1 MIHIKQCTMKFLSR
15 VVCITILASL
25 FTGCDTNEARK
36 AMVHFDRA
44 FVPLMIY
51 TFEGDI
57 HQAKR
62 SVFYVEFQWQKLKKQ
77 YQGYLPEEAESLA
90 RINSWLGDAY
100 YAIDANNLL
109 LAANQLEHV
118 KYEFMELR
126 RKYGVDYYLDGLY
139 EFQDAIALLAE
150 AAEDEMMCLME
161 WGEYEH
167 LLYQAMDDWQAIRAK
182 KLDAELFEFDEARL
196 RQLVAKQDAMQAV
209 LDQYAETFSCANRKQ
224 LAIASQS
231 LQPVF
236 FDVLILFGN
245 FEASQTYFA
254 QK

>member
-1 MIHIKQCTMKFLSR
+1 MKFLSR

-126 RKYGVDYYLDGLY
+126 QQYAIEYYLDGLF
-139 EFQDAIALLAE
+139 EFQDAIGLLTE
-150 AAEDEMMCLME
+150 AAEDEMLCLME
-161 WGEYEH
+161 WEEYEH
-167 LLYQAMDDWQAIRAK
+167 LLYKTIAEWQALRK
-182 KLDAELFEFDEARL
+182 EPLDTELYEFDEARA
-196 RQLVAKQDAMQAV
+196 RQLVSKQEAMEAV
-209 LDQYAETFSCANRKQ
+209 LYQFAETFSNANRRQ

-231 LQPVF
+231 LQPAF
-236 FDVLILFGN
+236 FEVLRLFGN

-254 QK
+254 QIY

>member
-1 MIHIKQCTMKFLSR
+1 MKFLVR
-15 VVCITILASL
+15 VVSIIILTSL
-25 FTGCDTNEARK
+25 ITGCETTEIRK

-44 FVPLMIY
+44 FIPVLAY
-51 TFEGDI
+51 TYEGDI

-62 SVFYVEFQWQKLKKQ
+62 SVFYLEFQWQKVKKQ
-77 YQGYLPEEAESLA
+77 YQGYLPDEKERLN
-90 RINSWLGDAY
+90 RVDNWLGDAY
-100 YAIDANNLL
+100 FAIDANKPLT
-109 LAANQLEHV
+109 AANQLEHV

>member
-1 MIHIKQCTMKFLSR
+1 MKFLVR
-15 VVCITILASL
+15 VVSIIILTSL
-25 FTGCDTNEARK
+25 ITGCETTEIRK

-44 FVPLMIY
+44 FIPVLAY
-51 TFEGDI
+51 TYEGDI

-62 SVFYVEFQWQKLKKQ
+62 SVFYLEFQWQKVKKQ
-77 YQGYLPEEAESLA
+77 YQGYLPDEKERLN
-90 RINSWLGDAY
+90 RVDNWLGDAY
-100 YAIDANNLL
+100 FAIDANKPLT
-109 LAANQLEHV
+109 AANQLEHV

-167 LLYQAMDDWQAIRAK
+167 LLYQAMDDWQVIRAK

-224 LAIASQS
+224 LVIASQS

>member
-1 MIHIKQCTMKFLSR
+1 MKFLAR

-25 FTGCDTNEARK
+25 FTGCDTMEVRK

-44 FVPLMIY
+44 FVPLLVY
-51 TFEGDI
+51 TYEGDI

-62 SVFYVEFQWQKLKKQ
+62 SVFYVEFQWQKMKKQ
-77 YQGYLPEEAESLA
+77 YQGYLPEEAISLN

-100 YAIDANNLL
+100 YAVDANDMA

-126 RKYGVDYYLDGLY
+126 RQYGIDYYLDGLF
-139 EFQDAIALLAE
+139 EFQDAIGLLAE
-150 AAEDEMMCLME
+150 AAEDEVMCLME

-167 LLYQAMDDWQAIRAK
+167 LLYQTIEDWKAIRK
-182 KLDAELFEFDEARL
+182 EPLDAELYEFDEARL
-196 RQLVAKQDAMQAV
+196 RKLASKQDAMEAV
-209 LDQYAETFSCANRKQ
+209 LYQFAETFSNANRRQ

-231 LQPVF
+231 LQPAF
-236 FDVLILFGN
+236 FEVLKLFGN

-254 QK
+254 LK

>member
-1 MIHIKQCTMKFLSR
+1 MKFLVR
-15 VVCITILASL
+15 VVSIIILTSL
-25 FTGCDTNEARK
+25 ITGCETTEIRK

-44 FVPLMIY
+44 FIPVLAY
-51 TFEGDI
+51 TYEGDI

-62 SVFYVEFQWQKLKKQ
+62 SVFYLEFQWQKVKKQ
-77 YQGYLPEEAESLA
+77 YQGYLPDEKERLN
-90 RINSWLGDAY
+90 RVDNWLGDAY
-100 YAIDANNLL
+100 FAIDANKPLT
-109 LAANQLEHV
+109 AANQLEHV

-167 LLYQAMDDWQAIRAK
+167 LLYQAMDDWQVIRAK